1 MSTQFRRV
9 VATGLAVVVALVMGS
24 GLAEAAAKKAP
35 SGKVNINTASVE
47 QLTSLPGVGEK
58 LAQRIVAY
66 REKAGDFKA
75 AEELMNVR
83 RLATDIQAVTPTCRT
98 GQRSGSAPE
107 EPVRVLMLCHSSGK
121 GPPGALALRGPT
133 QGPPFGMPEHGRG
146 RHG

>member
-1 MSTQFRRV
+1 MSTNFRRV

-24 GLAEAAAKKAP
+24 GLAAAAAKPAP

-75 AEELMNVR
+75 AEELMNVSGIGEKSYQKLE
-83 RLATDIQAVTPTCRT
+83 RLITVSASKSRT
-98 GQRSGSAPE
+98 GDSD
-107 EPVRVLMLCHSSGK
+107 
-121 GPPGALALRGPT
+121 
-133 QGPPFGMPEHGRG
+133 
-146 RHG
+146 